1 VSDRYPKTA
10 SIAAGVVKK
19 LVGLPMSLMQS
30 WRMLR
35 LKVTMRGQLILTAG
49 SCAATV
55 LVLG

>member
-19 LVGLPMSLMQS
+19 LVGLPMSLMQG

-35 LKVTMRGQLILTAG
+35 LKVTMRVQLILKAE